1 MQTLDTVIGS
11 MIDESESGEAYD
23 KLAVQQQRLAPRK
36 SQPAKRRV
44 PMNIE
49 LEARLVRAAMS
60 NTLTLN
66 KLAAKLGIKPSSA
79 ATYLKQLG
87 LEKMVLK
94 DRAVGNRTAHR
105 PRRLRRTLT
114 H

>member
-1 MQTLDTVIGS
+1 MQTIQTVIGS

-23 KLAVQQQRLAPRK
+23 KLADQQQRLAPRK
-36 SQPAKRRV
+36 SQPAKRRA
-44 PMNIE
+44 PMNID

-66 KLAAKLGIKPSSA
+66 KLAAKLGINPSSA
-79 ATYLKQLG
+79 ASYLKELG

-94 DRAVGNRTAHR
+94 ERAVGNRTAHR
-105 PRRLRRTLT
+105 PRKARRTLT

>member
-1 MQTLDTVIGS
+1 MQTIQTIIGS

-23 KLAVQQQRLAPRK
+23 KLANQQQRLAPRK
-36 SQPAKRRV
+36 SQPAKRGA
-44 PMNIE
+44 PLSIE

-66 KLAAKLGIKPSSA
+66 RLASKLGIKPSSA
-79 ATYLKQLG
+79 AAYLKQLG

-94 DRAVGNRTAHR
+94 DRAVENRTAHR
-105 PRRLRRTLT
+105 PRRTRKTLT

>member
-1 MQTLDTVIGS
+1 MQAIHTVIGS

-23 KLAVQQQRLAPRK
+23 KLADQQRRLAPRK
-36 SQPAKRRV
+36 SQPAKRRA
-44 PMNIE
+44 PLNIE

-79 ATYLKQLG
+79 ATYLKELG
-87 LEKMVLK
+87 FENTILK
-94 DRAVGNRTAHR
+94 DRPVRIRDTQRNSSAH
-105 PRRLRRTLT
+105 
-114 H
+114 

>member
-1 MQTLDTVIGS
+1 MQTIHTVIGS

-23 KLAVQQQRLAPRK
+23 KLADQQQRLAPRK

-66 KLAAKLGIKPSSA
+66 KLAAKLGIKPSA
-79 ATYLKQLG
+79 AVTYLKQLG
-87 LEKMVLK
+87 LEKTILK
-94 DRAVGNRTAHR
+94 DQTGRTRCTHR
-105 PRRLRRTLT
+105 PRKTRRTLT

>member
-1 MQTLDTVIGS
+1 MQTIHIVIGS

-23 KLAVQQQRLAPRK
+23 KLADQQQRLAPRK
-36 SQPAKRRV
+36 SQPAKRRA
-44 PMNIE
+44 PMNID

-66 KLAAKLGIKPSSA
+66 KLAAKLGINPSSA

-94 DRAVGNRTAHR
+94 DRAVGTRTAHR
-105 PRRLRRTLT
+105 PRRVRRTLT